1 MMDYSEYINID
12 PEILGGRPHIVG
24 TKISVDLIL
33 DQFAAGGTID
43 YVLAQY
49 PQLTQ
54 EQVFAAFAF
63 ASEYVYNRYHQDTPH
78 EETSQ

>member
-1 MMDYSEYINID
+1 MKFWIDENI
-12 PEILGGRPHIVG
+12 PEILPHIAG
-24 TKISVDLIL
+24 TNISVDLIL

-63 ASEYVYNRYHQDTPH
+63 ASEYIL
-78 EETSQ
+78 